1 MTTLAPDSPRQR
13 TTLIYGGTA
22 AYWLDPADFGVVGET
37 LTLETPFGP
46 AAPITWLSG
55 RDGMTVG
62 FSSRHGVGELQRS
75 AGFVNHRANLWAAQ
89 QLGFGAILS
98 WNGVGAINPALTV
111 GDLVVPADLLDW
123 TSSRRAHSFD
133 RWHQP
138 TAGPPFDPA
147 LRETILHALTVA
159 RPTEAGADLTHHAAP
174 ATYVCTEGPR
184 LETQAE
190 IALFARAGAD
200 VVGMTLAPEVWLA
213 RELGLRYASLCF
225 VTNYATGMARGRE
238 PTREFGPRVARTC
251 LPILLAAAG
260 RLARASQ

>member
-1 MTTLAPDSPRQR
+1 MTSDSPSRP

-22 AYWLDPADFGVVGET
+22 AYWLDLTEFGAVGDS
-37 LTLETPFGP
+37 LTPETPFGP
-46 AAPITWLSG
+46 AAPITWLNDRQG
-55 RDGMTVG
+55 LTVG

-98 WNGVGAINPALTV
+98 WNGVGAINPALAV

-138 TAGPPFDPA
+138 TAGPPFDPG

-200 VVGMTLAPEVWLA
+200 V
-213 RELGLRYASLCF
+213 
-225 VTNYATGMARGRE
+225 
-238 PTREFGPRVARTC
+238 
-251 LPILLAAAG
+251 
-260 RLARASQ
+260 

>member
-1 MTTLAPDSPRQR
+1 MAPDAPRPR
-13 TTLIYGGTA
+13 PTLIYGGTA
-22 AYWLDPADFGVVGET
+22 AYWLDLAEFGAVGET
-37 LTLETPFGP
+37 LTPQTPFGP
-46 AAPITWLSG
+46 AAPITWLND
-55 RDGMTVG
+55 RACLTVG

-111 GDLVVPADLLDW
+111 GDLVAPTDLLDW
-123 TSSRRAHSFD
+123 TSSRRGHSFD

-138 TAGPPFDPA
+138 PAGPPFDPS
-147 LRETILHALTVA
+147 LRQTILRSLAAV
-159 RPTEAGADLTHHAAP
+159 RPANTDAALTHHAADVI
-174 ATYVCTEGPR
+174 YVCTEGPR

-238 PTREFGPRVARTC
+238 PQREFGPAVARTC
-251 LPILLAAAG
+251 LPILLTAAG